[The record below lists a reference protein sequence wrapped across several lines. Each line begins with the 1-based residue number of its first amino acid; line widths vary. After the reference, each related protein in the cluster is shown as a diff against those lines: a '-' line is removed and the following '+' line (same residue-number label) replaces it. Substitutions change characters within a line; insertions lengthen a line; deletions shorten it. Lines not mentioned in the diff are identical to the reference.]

1 MNCKKLFLV
10 EHIDQLIR
18 LKTTRNTL
26 NLTTK
31 LDILKRHIYN
41 IINKM
46 KVIYKATIELD
57 KKCS

>member
-10 EHIDQLIR
+10 ERIDQLIR

-31 LDILKRHIYN
+31 LDILKRRVYN